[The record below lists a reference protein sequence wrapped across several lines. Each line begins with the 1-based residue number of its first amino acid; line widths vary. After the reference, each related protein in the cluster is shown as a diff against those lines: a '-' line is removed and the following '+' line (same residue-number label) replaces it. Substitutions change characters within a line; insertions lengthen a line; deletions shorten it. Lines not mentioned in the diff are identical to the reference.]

1 MQRIP
6 LLFIL
11 IATLVACEKTAEQEA
26 PQIPLCDIHSGLCE
40 GRLDDGT
47 VVRFDITPKPVKAL
61 EALQFSVYVDGVSD
75 AKVSV
80 DLAMPAMYMG
90 ENKVA
95 LVPTGDGNYSG
106 KGSVVKCTS
115 GDRLWDAAVTIE
127 RAGKPST
134 IHFRFETAP

>member
-1 MQRIP
+1 MLRIS

-11 IATLVACEKTAEQEA
+11 ITMLVACEKTAEQNA

-40 GRLDDGT
+40 GSLDDGT

-61 EALQFSVYVDGVSD
+61 EALQFSVFVDGVSD

-90 ENKVA
+90 ENKIV
-95 LVPTGDGNYSG
+95 LVPTGEGNYSG

-127 RAGKPST
+127 RAGKTST